1 MSFAL
6 TARIAKSGRVVRE
19 YVQADASD
27 LPPGS
32 AFDERWELR
41 AHARRDAA
49 ARPAWSTS
57 GSSPASGR
65 PPTSGSTKTQLSIG
79 AHRVRVRRD

>member
-57 GSSPASGR
+57 GSTKVQLSSGSDAGQPSPAAASE
-65 PPTSGSTKTQLSIG
+65 G
-79 AHRVRVRRD
+79 A